1 MENDTVT
8 LELGGIQVPAT
19 IEQAETFRSPHT
31 GRDLRRLRVRFV
43 IEDETTNDRVVDAL
57 QAHQAVTLPTGAG
70 QRTAFEPGKHSWSY
84 SNGIT
89 SHTSYDHQVELTEQE
104 QLQPSAVALDQIE
117 ITPYAYEERF
127 DDDTGIVI
135 DLKTRVDSTT
145 HATLQAMVLQDAESY
160 PSYFPVVRKG
170 LQETPR
176 MMRFGKCTWSAH
188 DPEFKHN
195 LVLVEQ
201 VLDERGPD
209 PFALLL
215 NYPEER
221 RTRQVAAKAH
231 AFVTEL
237 LRVLEAKGVLDP
249 DDVQQL
255 NAAAEQNRKELA
267 REFFRMDDI
276 DSEL

>member
-1 MENDTVT
+1 MDNYRVA
-8 LELGGIQVPAT
+8 LELGGIQLPAT
-19 IEQAETFRSPHT
+19 IEQAETFQSPHT
-31 GRDLRRLRVRFV
+31 GRDLRRLRVRFG

-57 QAHQAVTLPTGAG
+57 QAHQEVTLPTGPG
-70 QRTAFEPGKHSWSY
+70 QRTAFEAGKHSWSY
-84 SNGIT
+84 SSGIT

-117 ITPYAYEERF
+117 ITPYAYKERF

-145 HATLQAMVLQDAESY
+145 HAMLQAMILQDESY

-201 VLDERGPD
+201 ALDERGPD

-215 NYPEER
+215 NYPEEL
-221 RTRQVAAKAH
+221 RTRQVVAKAH
-231 AFVTEL
+231 AFIMEL
-237 LRVLEAKGVLDP
+237 LRVLQAKGVLDP

-255 NAAAEQNRKELA
+255 TAAAEQHRKELA
-267 REFFRMDDI
+267 HEFFRMDDI
-276 DSEL
+276 DTEL

>member
-1 MENDTVT
+1 
-8 LELGGIQVPAT
+8 
-19 IEQAETFRSPHT
+19 
-31 GRDLRRLRVRFV
+31 V
-43 IEDETTNDRVVDAL
+43 IDDEATNDRVVDAL
-57 QAHQAVTLPTGAG
+57 QGHLDVTLPTGAG
-70 QRTAFEPGKHSWSY
+70 QRTACEPGKHSWSY
-84 SNGIT
+84 SSGIT

-135 DLKTRVDSTT
+135 DLKTRVDGTA
-145 HATLQAMVLQDAESY
+145 HAMLQAMILQDAESY
-160 PSYFPVVRKG
+160 PSYFFPVVRKG

-188 DPEFKHN
+188 NSEFKHN
-195 LVLVEQ
+195 LVEQ

-221 RTRQVAAKAH
+221 RTRQVAGKAH

-237 LRVLEAKGVLDP
+237 LRVLEAKVVLNP
-249 DDVQQL
+249 GDVQQL
-255 NAAAEQNRKELA
+255 NAAAEQHRKELA
-267 REFFRMDDI
+267 FEFFRMDDI
-276 DSEL
+276 VTEL